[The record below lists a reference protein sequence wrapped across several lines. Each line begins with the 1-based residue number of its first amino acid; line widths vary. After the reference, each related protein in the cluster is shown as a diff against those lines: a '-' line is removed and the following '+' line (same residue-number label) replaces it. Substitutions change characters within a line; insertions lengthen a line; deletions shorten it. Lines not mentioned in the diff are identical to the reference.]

1 MVVSFHGSHDIGR
14 DVDDAT
20 GALRGEI
27 SVGMEAIRSSTKPGS
42 TLVYSQANV
51 ASSR

>member
-20 GALRGEI
+20 GALRGGNLGRNGGHPIE
-27 SVGMEAIRSSTKPGS
+27 
-42 TLVYSQANV
+42 Y
-51 ASSR
+51 